1 MTESTQHILDRVR
14 PPRVQITYDVEIG
27 DAIQMKEL
35 PFLVGILA
43 DLSGKPTAPLPLFK
57 KRKFVEIDRDNFDG
71 ILASIQPRLA
81 FEVANK
87 LQPTAQQMGV
97 ELRFSSMDDF
107 GPLAVVK
114 SIPALNTLYKSRVTL
129 RDILAKMEGNDALLT
144 LLEALLANKDLRDA
158 VRQQI
163 AARTK
168 ETAASAG
175 GAPKAQGNASKA
187 QASPLDT
194 KS

>member
-1 MTESTQHILDRVR
+1 MAESTQHILDRVR

-43 DLSGKPTAPLPLFK
+43 DLSGKPETPLPRFK
-57 KRKFVEIDRDNFDG
+57 DRKFVEIDRDNFDE
-71 ILASIQPRLA
+71 ILASIKPRLA

-87 LQPTAQQMGV
+87 LTTDKPQTGV
-97 ELRFSSMDDF
+97 ELFFSSMEDF

-114 SIPALNTLYKSRVTL
+114 SVPALNTLYESRVVL
-129 RDILAKMEGNDALLT
+129 RDIQAKMEGNDPLFALLDALLT
-144 LLEALLANKDLRDA
+144 NKDLRDA

-163 AARTK
+163 AARAK
-168 ETAASAG
+168 PASSLPG
-175 GAPKAQGNASKA
+175 GNKKSQVENTSPDTSKK
-187 QASPLDT
+187 Q
-194 KS
+194 